1 MTQFDNSEINN
12 EIIDVSKTSILLS
25 NIKKNINVYDYNTSK
40 NYLIE
45 YDNSSLLYINFI
57 KNKLLSDYNINH
69 NDYTFLNNF
78 NTIKHRCVLNDVNN
92 IIMIEKK
99 YFNSNNQNEKN
110 LNNDIHDNKDTSDNN
125 DVDNNDVDNDI
136 ILKKYFELF
145 NKYHELVLFVFLLT
159 HDKTIDGIIQFFSI
173 PNNKLMLNIIKNNQK
188 EIVEMCTNYPNILEL
203 YYKNLL
209 SSRSS
214 NSSANLT
221 SELSEGLSTLSL
233 SGSISDIT
241 SILNNILLL
250 TNSTTTTTTTTTTS
264 TPVTRV
270 VNVSSNN
277 NSNLLLINDLQTMFP
292 HSNIDDIS
300 DLLNLFLDNTLII

>member
-1 MTQFDNSEINN
+1 MSQFNNSEINN
-12 EIIDVSKTSILLS
+12 EILDESKTSIILS
-25 NIKKNINVYDYNTSK
+25 NTNKNINVYDYNTSK
-40 NYLIE
+40 IYSIE

-78 NTIKHRCVLNDVNN
+78 NTIKYRCVLNDIEN
-92 IIMIEKK
+92 IIMVGKNH
-99 YFNSNNQNEKN
+99 FNSNNQNDKN
-110 LNNDIHDNKDTSDNN
+110 LNNNVSDNKDTNDNN
-125 DVDNNDVDNDI
+125 NIDNDI

-145 NKYHELVLFVFLLT
+145 NKYQELVLFVFLLT

-188 EIVEMCTNYPNILEL
+188 ELVEMCTNYPNILEL
-203 YYKNLL
+203 YYKDLL

-214 NSSANLT
+214 NSSTNST

-250 TNSTTTTTTTTTTS
+250 ANSNSTSTS
-264 TPVTRV
+264 TSTSTTPVTPV
-270 VNVSSNN
+270 VNVSTNN
-277 NSNLLLINDLQTMFP
+277 SSNLLLINDIQTMFP

-300 DLLNLFLDNTLII
+300 DLLNLFLDNTLIV

>member
-1 MTQFDNSEINN
+1 MTQFNNSEINN
-12 EIIDVSKTSILLS
+12 EILDESKTSIILS
-25 NIKKNINVYDYNTSK
+25 NTKKNINVYDYNTSK
-40 NYLIE
+40 IYSIE

-78 NTIKHRCVLNDVNN
+78 NTIKHRCVLNDIEN
-92 IIMIEKK
+92 IIMVEKNH
-99 YFNSNNQNEKN
+99 FNSNNQNDKN
-110 LNNDIHDNKDTSDNN
+110 VNNNISDNKDTNDNL
-125 DVDNNDVDNDI
+125 DNDI

-145 NKYHELVLFVFLLT
+145 NKYQELVLFVFLLT

-203 YYKNLL
+203 YYKDLL

-214 NSSANLT
+214 NSSANST
-221 SELSEGLSTLSL
+221 SELSEELSTLSL
-233 SGSISDIT
+233 SSSISDIT
-241 SILNNILLL
+241 SILNNIILLANS
-250 TNSTTTTTTTTTTS
+250 TSTTTT
-264 TPVTRV
+264 PVTPV
-270 VNVSSNN
+270 VNVSTNN
-277 NSNLLLINDLQTMFP
+277 SSNLLLINDIQTMFP
-292 HSNIDDIS
+292 HSNIDDVS

>member
-1 MTQFDNSEINN
+1 MSQFNNSEINN
-12 EIIDVSKTSILLS
+12 EILDESKTNILLS
-25 NIKKNINVYDYNTSK
+25 NTKKNINVYDYNNSK

-69 NDYTFLNNF
+69 NDYTFFNNF
-78 NTIKHRCVLNDVNN
+78 NTIKHRCVLNDIDN
-92 IIMIEKK
+92 IIMIEKDH
-99 YFNSNNQNEKN
+99 FNSNNQNDKN
-110 LNNDIHDNKDTSDNN
+110 LNNDISDNKDTN
-125 DVDNNDVDNDI
+125 DNNDVDNDI

-145 NKYHELVLFVFLLT
+145 NKYQELVLFVFLLT
-159 HDKTIDGIIQFFSI
+159 QDKTIDGIIQFFSI

-203 YYKNLL
+203 YYKDLL

-214 NSSANLT
+214 YSSANST
-221 SELSEGLSTLSL
+221 AELSEGLSTILL
-233 SGSISDIT
+233 SGNISDIT
-241 SILNNILLL
+241 SILNNIVLLANSNS
-250 TNSTTTTTTTTTTS
+250 TSTTISTTTPIS
-264 TPVTRV
+264 PV

-277 NSNLLLINDLQTMFP
+277 NSNLLLINDIQTMFP
-292 HSNIDDIS
+292 HSHIDDVS

>member
-1 MTQFDNSEINN
+1 MSQFNNLEINN
-12 EIIDVSKTSILLS
+12 EILDESKTSIILS
-25 NIKKNINVYDYNTSK
+25 NTKKNINIYDYNTSK
-40 NYLIE
+40 IYSIE

-69 NDYTFLNNF
+69 NDYIFLNNF
-78 NTIKHRCVLNDVNN
+78 NTIKHRCVLNDIEN
-92 IIMIEKK
+92 IIMVGKNF
-99 YFNSNNQNEKN
+99 FNSNNQNDKN
-110 LNNDIHDNKDTSDNN
+110 LNNNVSDNKDTNYNN
-125 DVDNNDVDNDI
+125 NLDNDI

-145 NKYHELVLFVFLLT
+145 NKYQELVLFVFLLT

-203 YYKNLL
+203 YYKDLL

-214 NSSANLT
+214 NSSSNST
-221 SELSEGLSTLSL
+221 SELSEGLSTL

-250 TNSTTTTTTTTTTS
+250 TNPNSTS
-264 TPVTRV
+264 TSTSITASITPV
-270 VNVSSNN
+270 VNVSTNN
-277 NSNLLLINDLQTMFP
+277 SSNLLLINDIQTMFP
-292 HSNIDDIS
+292 HSNIDDVS

>member
-1 MTQFDNSEINN
+1 MSQFNNSEINN
-12 EIIDVSKTSILLS
+12 EILDESKTNILLS
-25 NIKKNINVYDYNTSK
+25 NTKKNINVYDYNNSK

-69 NDYTFLNNF
+69 NDYTFFNNF
-78 NTIKHRCVLNDVNN
+78 NTIKHRCVLNDIDN
-92 IIMIEKK
+92 IIMIEKNH
-99 YFNSNNQNEKN
+99 FNSNNQNDKN
-110 LNNDIHDNKDTSDNN
+110 LNNDISDNKDTN
-125 DVDNNDVDNDI
+125 DNNDVDNDI

-145 NKYHELVLFVFLLT
+145 NKYQELVLFVFLLT
-159 HDKTIDGIIQFFSI
+159 QDKTIDGIIQFFSI

-203 YYKNLL
+203 YYKDLL

-214 NSSANLT
+214 YSSANST
-221 SELSEGLSTLSL
+221 AELSEGLSTILL
-233 SGSISDIT
+233 SGNISDIT
-241 SILNNILLL
+241 SILNNIVLLANSNS
-250 TNSTTTTTTTTTTS
+250 TSTTISTTTPIS
-264 TPVTRV
+264 PV

-277 NSNLLLINDLQTMFP
+277 NSNLLLINDIQTMFP
-292 HSNIDDIS
+292 HSHIDDVS

>member
-1 MTQFDNSEINN
+1 MSQFNNSEINN
-12 EIIDVSKTSILLS
+12 EILDESKTSILLS
-25 NIKKNINVYDYNTSK
+25 NKKKNINVYDYNTSK

-57 KNKLLSDYNINH
+57 KNKLSSDYNINH

-78 NTIKHRCVLNDVNN
+78 NTIKHRCVLNDINN
-92 IIMIEKK
+92 IIMIEKNH
-99 YFNSNNQNEKN
+99 FNSNNQNEKN
-110 LNNDIHDNKDTSDNN
+110 LNNDIPDNKDIN
-125 DVDNNDVDNDI
+125 DNNDVDNDI

-145 NKYHELVLFVFLLT
+145 NKYQELVLFVFLLT

-203 YYKNLL
+203 YYKDLL
-209 SSRSS
+209 SSRNS
-214 NSSANLT
+214 NST
-221 SELSEGLSTLSL
+221 SNSTLELSEGLSTLSL

-250 TNSTTTTTTTTTTS
+250 ANSNSTSTSTTT
-264 TPVTRV
+264 PVTPV
-270 VNVSSNN
+270 VNVSTNN
-277 NSNLLLINDLQTMFP
+277 SSNLLLINDIQTMFP
-292 HSNIDDIS
+292 HSNIDDVS

>member
-1 MTQFDNSEINN
+1 MSQFNNSEINN
-12 EIIDVSKTSILLS
+12 EILDESKTSILLS
-25 NIKKNINVYDYNTSK
+25 NTKKNINVYDYNTSK

-57 KNKLLSDYNINH
+57 KNKLSSDYNINH

-78 NTIKHRCVLNDVNN
+78 NTIKHRCVLNDIDN
-92 IIMIEKK
+92 IIMIEKN

-110 LNNDIHDNKDTSDNN
+110 LNNDIHYNKDINDDNN
-125 DVDNNDVDNDI
+125 VDNDI

-145 NKYHELVLFVFLLT
+145 NKYQELVLFVFLLT

-203 YYKNLL
+203 YYKDLL

-214 NSSANLT
+214 NSSANST
-221 SELSEGLSTLSL
+221 SELSEGLSELSL

-250 TNSTTTTTTTTTTS
+250 ANSTS
-264 TPVTRV
+264 TPTSTSTTPITPV

-277 NSNLLLINDLQTMFP
+277 SSNLLLINDIQTMFP
-292 HSNIDDIS
+292 HSNIDDVS